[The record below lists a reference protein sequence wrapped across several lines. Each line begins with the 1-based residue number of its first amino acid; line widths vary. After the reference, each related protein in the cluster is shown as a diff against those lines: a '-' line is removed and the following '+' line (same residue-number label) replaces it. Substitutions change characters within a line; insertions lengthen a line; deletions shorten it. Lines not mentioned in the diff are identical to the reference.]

1 MSTRVDLPTY
11 EYSLLLIDVINEVI
25 PEASARPARAKNW
38 ERVHSLFKTKQIQLV
53 LLSMENAEALVTGS
67 GPFSGTSPVEARSL
81 YRFENLVLL
90 AQPDFPTE
98 HAWLLTDAIMQKRV
112 TLPGAEDISLSLE
125 LENLH
130 EGSRSALQ
138 GRPINH

>member
-11 EYSLLLIDVINEVI
+11 EYSLLLIDAINEII
-25 PEASARPARAKNW
+25 PEASARPARAKTW
-38 ERVHSLFKTKQIQLV
+38 ERVHSLFKTKQVQLV
-53 LLSMENAEALVTGS
+53 LLSLENAEALVTGS
-67 GPFSGTSPVEARSL
+67 GPISGTSAVEARSL
-81 YRFENLVLL
+81 YRFGNLVLL
-90 AQPDFPTE
+90 AQPDFPFE

-112 TLPGAEDISLSLE
+112 TLPGAEDISLSLG
-125 LENLH
+125 LQNLH